1 MFRICANPLIRCR
14 PQANLISQFFNFAE
28 QNTAGSPIL
37 KYRASRSSR
46 NQGKY
51 MGFAT
56 ISAVPIASDSIDKRP
71 YITDGGLLRAEK
83 HIVPAFPIRELVRGV
98 RTGNEKLELVAN
110 CYRPLSNLNP
120 KPGDLTILA
129 AHGNGFH
136 KELYEPFFE
145 SLVEEYQRKGSQIRS
160 IWIADFHSQGES
172 GVLNE
177 RKLGGDVSWYDHSWD
192 LLSLVMH
199 LQNDFPRPIA
209 AIGHSMGGAQLF
221 NLSLMHPTLF
231 SCVIGLDPIISPLPA
246 LPGASPGNPA
256 TLSAKRRDI
265 WPSHEEAVKYFKSRP
280 FYREWD
286 PKVLEIHMKYGLRK
300 VPTALYPDVTK
311 VGPDAVTLRTTKH
324 QEVFTF
330 WRTRIQDRTEP
341 KEVFSRLKDMKA
353 PVCYI
358 QGEDS
363 IVNWGNK
370 NELMILNTPQP
381 CEIHFIPKCGH
392 LVPLQKPKET
402 AMIAATYLQRRTT
415 IWSEET
421 EREKENWPATT
432 KISPHYFEH
441 RLRERTQADNHS
453 SYDAGVGHQA
463 PVESH
468 V

>member
-1 MFRICANPLIRCR
+1 MFRTCANPLIRCR
-14 PQANLISQFFNFAE
+14 RQEKLISQFFNLAE

-37 KYRASRSSR
+37 NYRASRNPR

-56 ISAVPIASDSIDKRP
+56 ISAVPITPDSIDKMP
-71 YITDGGLLRAEK
+71 YITNGGLLRVEK

-120 KPGDLTILA
+120 QPGDLTILA

-145 SLVEEYQRKGSQIRS
+145 ALVEEYEMKGSRIRS
-160 IWIADFHSQGES
+160 IWIADFHNQGES

-177 RKLGGDVSWYDHSWD
+177 GKLGGDVSWYDHSRD

-199 LQNDFPRPIA
+199 LQNDFSRPIA
-209 AIGHSMGGAQLF
+209 AIGHSMGGTQLF
-221 NLSLMHPTLF
+221 NLSLLHPTLF
-231 SCVIGLDPIISPLPA
+231 SCVIGLDPVISPLPA
-246 LPGASPGNPA
+246 LPGTSPGNPA

-265 WPSHEEAVKYFKSRP
+265 WSSYEEAVEYFKSRP

-330 WRTRIQDRTEP
+330 WRSRIQDRTEP

-370 NELMILNTPQP
+370 NELMMVNTPQP

-402 AMIAATYLQRRTT
+402 AIIAATYLQRHTA
-415 IWSEET
+415 IWNEET
-421 EREKENWPATT
+421 EQEKENWPATT
-432 KISPHYFEH
+432 TISPHYFEH

-453 SYDAGVGHQA
+453 SYDAGVGHQT
-463 PVESH
+463 PIESH